1 MVDTNLHPQQLDG
14 FVGARCGAAHLGDV
28 KDGDE
33 QVVDRLVV
41 DRLAAGKQEL
51 DTEQGADKL
60 ALDRLAGALMLGSY
74 RHDDLANL
82 IGYRLQADTRVLG
95 CNRRVQGL

>member
-14 FVGARCGAAHLGDV
+14 FVGARCGAAHLGD
-28 KDGDE
+28 E
-33 QVVDRLVV
+33 QVADRLVV

-51 DTEQGADKL
+51 DTEQAADKL

-74 RHDDLANL
+74 RHDDLVNL

-95 CNRRVQGL
+95 CNRRVPGL